1 MRVAIYKMQPFLF
14 EFVWKK
20 MKKFLREKALRDLSQ
35 NPGIVHQRD
44 ITQRQESRLDLS

>member
-1 MRVAIYKMQPFLF
+1 MRVAIYKMQSFLF

-35 NPGIVHQRD
+35 NSGIVHPQD
-44 ITQRQESRLDLS
+44 ITQRQGNRFALS